1 MPKQGSLAPP
11 SRQADESGLPFD
23 LHRCQFPI
31 RLAFAS
37 TLNKAQGQT
46 LKRAGV
52 FVRPEGVF
60 CHGQLYTALSRVG
73 TPGGVFVT
81 VEGGGM
87 RKEGDET
94 GVYTPNIVYLEMLR

>member
-1 MPKQGSLAPP
+1 M
-11 SRQADESGLPFD
+11 
-23 LHRCQFPI
+23 
-31 RLAFAS
+31 
-37 TLNKAQGQT
+37 
-46 LKRAGV
+46 

-94 GVYTPNIVYLEMLR
+94 GVYTPNIVYPEMLR